1 MENSLLDLFDLA
13 AECTAE
19 PKSARKVGALTIVC
33 HPNGGSRIR
42 VPKPM
47 MAYLQDVK
55 AVGVKMADDHM
66 FIFAKDGGH
75 ELRPEKGGAAV
86 IYSGELVQE
95 LAEKYSWD
103 FGTTHSLHFDEWEA
117 LDGKQAVAIKVA

>member
-1 MENSLLDLFDLA
+1 MENSLLDLFDQA

-19 PKSARKVGALTIVC
+19 PKSARKVGALTIIC

-47 MAYLQDVK
+47 MACLQDVK
-55 AVGVKMADDHM
+55 TVGVRMADKHM
-66 FIFAKDGGH
+66 FIFAKDGGY
-75 ELRPEKGGAAV
+75 ELRPEKSGAAV
-86 IYSGELVQE
+86 IYSGKLVQE
-95 LAEKYSWD
+95 LADKYSWD
-103 FGTTHSLHFDEWEA
+103 FGDTHSLHFDEWNS